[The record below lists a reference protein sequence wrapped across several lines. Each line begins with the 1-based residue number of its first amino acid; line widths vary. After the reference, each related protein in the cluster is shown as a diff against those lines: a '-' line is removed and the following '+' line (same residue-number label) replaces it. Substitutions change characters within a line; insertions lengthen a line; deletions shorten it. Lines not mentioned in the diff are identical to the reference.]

1 MKIINAAQLCPK
13 HHFCN
18 SSFCPADMSGLHR
31 RDEAICIYF
40 RMLARG
46 EVQNIPTLILEVI
59 TENQDVFLDEDF
71 RGYTSEHRKLLIK
84 G

>member
-1 MKIINAAQLCPK
+1 
-13 HHFCN
+13 
-18 SSFCPADMSGLHR
+18 
-31 RDEAICIYF
+31 
-40 RMLARG
+40 MLARG

-59 TENQDVFLDEDF
+59 TENQDVFLEEDF

>member
-1 MKIINAAQLCPK
+1 
-13 HHFCN
+13 
-18 SSFCPADMSGLHR
+18 MSGLHR

-46 EVQNIPTLILEVI
+46 EVQNIPTLILEAI
-59 TENQDVFLDEDF
+59 TENQDMFLDKDF
-71 RGYTSEHRKLLIK
+71 RGYTSEYRKLLRK

>member
-1 MKIINAAQLCPK
+1 MNIINAALLCPK

-46 EVQNIPTLILEVI
+46 EPQRIPAFILEII
-59 TENQDVFLDEDF
+59 TENQDVFLDKDF
-71 RGYTSEHRKLLIK
+71 RGYTSEYRKLLRK